1 MKTKLTTLFLI
12 FSLIV
17 SAQSRTSEMSGTNTF
32 IIQCNKMEMASQ
44 GETFSKMFDVEA
56 LISFTP
62 GEITKTGILI
72 MNIDGDKQYCN
83 VRGIHEA
90 SKDGKTYYT
99 GVDSDDPRC
108 IYVWRENYFFFTDG
122 KHSAEFT
129 LK

>member
-1 MKTKLTTLFLI
+1 
-12 FSLIV
+12 
-17 SAQSRTSEMSGTNTF
+17 MSGTNTF
-32 IIQCNKMEMASQ
+32 TIQCNKMEMASQ
-44 GETFSKMFDVEA
+44 GEISSKMFDVEA

-62 GEITKTGILI
+62 GKITRTGILT
-72 MNIDGDKQYCN
+72 MNIDGDKQHYN
-83 VRGIHEA
+83 VRDIHEA

-122 KHSAEFT
+122 KHSAKLT